1 MSSLINKAAVKKY
14 LLDRAKVLRPHHPF
28 TRVSAESL
36 ESIDLAIRNLC
47 DSQIRQ
53 HPAVGQTLKF

>member
-1 MSSLINKAAVKKY
+1 MSSLINKAAAKKY
-14 LLDRAKVLRPHHPF
+14 LLERAKALRPSHPF

-36 ESIDLAIRNLC
+36 ENLDLAIRNLC
-47 DSQIRQ
+47 DSHIRQ